1 MTEDKT
7 TNTQNPTTK
16 GLGKEVGG
24 TGTVVFKGII
34 TQEEYNTK
42 LSSHIN
48 AVRIY
53 DTMRRSDATVRSTLQ
68 VCKLPLLSSSWD
80 IEEASDD
87 KRDKYIAEFV
97 KRELFHRN
105 LNFHDFLR
113 EGLTMFEFGHSV
125 AEKTY
130 ELTDFEGQTRIGIKK
145 IGFRKQRSILHWE
158 MSNGKPGIQQQLITE
173 GQTVDIPMEKLII
186 FVNDREGDNYEGISL
201 LRYAYKHWDIKDK
214 LDIINAIAL
223 EKLAV
228 GVPVL
233 KKPADADQEDLVK
246 ARAALRNFRANEE
259 GYQEIPVG
267 WELEMLDMKANSTKD
282 VIPTIQ
288 YHDRQIQMSVLAQF
302 LSLGASDA
310 SGSRAVSADH
320 SKLFLL
326 SEEAVAKNIQSTLQE
341 QLIKQIVDLNFTKDQ
356 IPNGYPTLT
365 FSKIGDE
372 DTTSLADSVQKLM
385 SAGALTYDPFVE
397 DYIRKL
403 LRLPDLP
410 EEVKKAFEEDLKAQ
424 EKARKEAAKNDKNP
438 ETDPKKVPS
447 TPKKTESEDENDP
460 KLDPSLEDEEG
471 SADPEKNKLAIE
483 ASAINEARAARKKLI
498 DVLVS

>member
-1 MTEDKT
+1 MADDKS
-7 TNTQNPTTK
+7 TNTQNNPSTK
-16 GLGKEVGG
+16 GLGKEVGSS
-24 TGTVVFKGII
+24 GTVIFKGII
-34 TQEEYNTK
+34 SQEEYNAK
-42 LSSHIN
+42 LSSHLN
-48 AVRIY
+48 AIKIY

-68 VCKLPLLSSSWD
+68 VCKLPILSSSWD

-87 KRDKYIAEFV
+87 KNDVLIADFV
-97 KRELFHRN
+97 RHELFERN

-130 ELTDFEGQTRIGIKK
+130 ELTDFEGSPRIGIKK
-145 IGFRKQRSILHWE
+145 IGFRKQRSILQWE
-158 MSNGKPGIQQQLITE
+158 QRNGKPGITQQLV
-173 GQTVDIPMEKLII
+173 GDTVDIPIEKLII
-186 FVNDREGDNYEGISL
+186 FVNDKEGDNYEGISL

-246 ARAALRNFRANEE
+246 ARDALRNFRANEE

-288 YHDRQIQMSVLAQF
+288 YHDRQIQISVLAQF
-302 LSLGASDA
+302 LSLGGSDA
-310 SGSRAVSADH
+310 SGSRAVSEDH

-326 SEEAVAKNIQSTLQE
+326 SEEATAKNIQSTLQE
-341 QLIKQIVDLNFTKDQ
+341 QLIKQLVDLNFTDL
-356 IPNGYPTLT
+356 PNGYPQIT

-372 DTTSLADSVQKLM
+372 DTTALADNVQKLM
-385 SAGALTYDPFVE
+385 SSGAITYDPYVE
-397 DYIRKL
+397 DHIRKL

-410 EEVKKAFEEDLKAQ
+410 EETIKAFEQMLKDQ
-424 EKARKEAAKNDKNP
+424 DKARKEAAKNGTTPQIVDPNRKDDKTVEDP
-438 ETDPKKVPS
+438 E
-447 TPKKTESEDENDP
+447 
-460 KLDPSLEDEEG
+460 LDPSLKKEEG
-471 SADPEKNKLAIE
+471 KTDPEKNKDAIE
-483 ASAINEARAARKKLI
+483 ASAIREARAARKKLI